1 MSVENGRGK
10 TTQHVNV
17 GGAVPGTAVALPT
30 ELTHIEPTR
39 IDEATQQGS
48 TQPGDGGAAMV
59 VGPPSWKEKVV
70 GYAKR
75 IRGTMLRKPGTKEH
89 GDKILEGH
97 ATIDDPNK
105 VPDKSGSLQ

>member
-17 GGAVPGTAVALPT
+17 GGEGPGTAVALPT
-30 ELTHIEPTR
+30 ELTHIEPT
-39 IDEATQQGS
+39 QQGS
-48 TQPGDGGAAMV
+48 TQPGDGGAAMGVV

-89 GDKILEGH
+89 GDKILEGQ

-105 VPDKSGSLQ
+105 VPDQSGRLQ